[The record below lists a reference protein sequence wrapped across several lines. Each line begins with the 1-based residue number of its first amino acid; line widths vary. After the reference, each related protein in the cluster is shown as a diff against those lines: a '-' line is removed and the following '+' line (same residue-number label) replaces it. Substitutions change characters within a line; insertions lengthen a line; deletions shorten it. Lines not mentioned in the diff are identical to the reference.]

1 MRVTIDLMKKSTQI
15 IDLSNVIN
23 PRVGDDDLL
32 LPLHIIYGDN
42 QTDMRGKDVEFL
54 SNDPN
59 KKNIYIA
66 GTCNTNTP
74 GDNLYMGDLTFRFPA
89 GTFKVDG
96 TYDPDKTIFRIVD
109 KETQKVISSVN
120 VKITVMKN
128 AIEFNFDPDK
138 SSYDSRAETMLQDF
152 HDKGQAMLD
161 EIKDL
166 NNQAKSNVSG
176 DTATTAKEAK
186 KQADQNAGDISDLKG
201 EVAGAR
207 GRFANMAGREDAQ
220 DAAIN
225 QKESIANANAN
236 YAELKRK
243 DAQQDVIIAN
253 KAGKFEL
260 EAKLAQ
266 MDIHPETFANLDALN
281 TKYPNGSSSFCVTI
295 NDMHKHV
302 WLNGGWQ
309 DAGPYTFNDLAPE
322 EKRELYIKSSDNM
335 LVNPDLKNGAYGWS
349 FTGVWEADKHQ
360 AFNNSSAYGCYQTTK
375 PASASLFYQDGIPV
389 QDLTA
394 VSGAIEVLTTDAAVA
409 SLQILFRDESN
420 TVIAG
425 TDQSTTIPANTSNGY
440 QEVSIKNVPVPAN
453 AVTAAFTIANI
464 DTGLVVFRRPR
475 FNSGAELLPYGS
487 NDILKQLRQDSD
499 NVLIN
504 PDLTRSA
511 FGWVMGAGWE
521 EDPSHAIGN
530 SMAYGIN
537 LATPPAQPSVFAQV
551 GIPVARKHVM
561 SAGITVSTNNAP
573 NVGYVQ
579 VLFRNISG
587 TIIDTAIKA
596 AAIPDNA
603 NAYDVK
609 LESIPVPQDAV
620 TADFSVV
627 ITGSGVVVICRP
639 QINFENNLLPYS
651 FADIKGIPQNSDN
664 ALYNPDLGNNAI
676 GWNVDSRWEKD
687 PLHAIGNSM
696 AYGCYLT
703 EKPENAALFY
713 QENIPVEKREKVSVG
728 VEVITVGALTA
739 TFQVLFRDVNGE
751 IIAGTDQSI
760 LLPQNTGNYET
771 IKIENVTVPKNAVT
785 AALTV
790 AMIDQG
796 LVVFA
801 RPRFNF
807 GTKLIPYA
815 LSELNLDELNTAQH
829 ELPFFKFNIERGKV
843 GDDAVTTK
851 FLYQKEN
858 HQIEG
863 YAQIAI
869 QGDSSR
875 LYDKKNYKIKT
886 FSDAKCKQK
895 LKLRLVPSW
904 PETNKFN
911 LKANFIDATQS
922 RNLASAKL
930 VAAATAITPI
940 ADKIVESHLAKTSNF
955 GQMEGFPIEVWFSD
969 RYNGLYTC
977 NTKKD
982 DKVFGLDADK
992 AGNAAVSVLDNV
1004 PAPDSQL
1011 LKVPTAKLDN
1021 VAYAD
1026 ELHDT
1031 PDPELVAN
1039 WSKWLEFLN
1048 NSTDEEFKTNL
1059 ASYIDVKSA
1068 INLYLFGVMSREY
1081 DFPTKSVLYLT
1092 WNNGKYFYL
1101 IPYDL
1106 DSNWGQSADGK
1117 TEGNPTD
1124 DDKWGFATETS
1135 TKTDGQFISNVG
1147 WNKLFERMY
1156 KLFMPEIKEQ
1166 YTYLRSNVW
1175 RTDQLLNVYRDFMNQ
1190 IPQSVYEKDHK
1201 LWAQIPS
1208 LTTNNYE
1215 QLHQVI
1221 VQRSNQMDRWIKSK

>member
-23 PRVGDDDLL
+23 PRVGDDDLQ
-32 LPLHIIYGDN
+32 LPLHIGYDDN
-42 QTDMRGKDVEFL
+42 LFDMRGKDVEFL

-74 GDNLYMGDLTFRFPA
+74 GDNLLMGNLTFRFPA
-89 GTFKVDG
+89 GTFKADG
-96 TYDPDKTIFRIVD
+96 TYDPDKTMFRIVD

-128 AIEFNFDPDK
+128 NIEFDFDPDK

-186 KQADQNAGDISDLKG
+186 KQANQNAGDISDLKG

-207 GRFANMAGREDAQ
+207 GRFADMAGREDAQ

-225 QKESIANANAN
+225 QKESIINANAN
-236 YAELKRK
+236 YAALQQK
-243 DAQQDVIIAN
+243 DAQQDAIIAN

-266 MDIHPETFANLDALN
+266 MNIYPEVFENLAALQ
-281 TKYPNGSSSFCVTI
+281 TKYPNGAPGMMVTVD
-295 NDMHKHV
+295 NEHKYV
-302 WLNGGWQ
+302 YLNSQWEDKGQ
-309 DAGPYTFNDLAPE
+309 FVFNDLNPQD
-322 EKRELYIKSSDNM
+322 KKMLYARSSDNI
-335 LVNPDLKNGAYGWS
+335 LTNPDLK
-349 FTGVWEADKHQ
+349 D
-360 AFNNSSAYGCYQTTK
+360 
-375 PASASLFYQDGIPV
+375 
-389 QDLTA
+389 
-394 VSGAIEVLTTDAAVA
+394 
-409 SLQILFRDESN
+409 
-420 TVIAG
+420 
-425 TDQSTTIPANTSNGY
+425 
-440 QEVSIKNVPVPAN
+440 N
-453 AVTAAFTIANI
+453 A
-464 DTGLVVFRRPR
+464 
-475 FNSGAELLPYGS
+475 
-487 NDILKQLRQDSD
+487 
-499 NVLIN
+499 
-504 PDLTRSA
+504 
-511 FGWVMGAGWE
+511 AGWQVVGNWDM
-521 EDPSHAIGN
+521 DPAHAIGN
-530 SMAYGIN
+530 SMAYGIK
-537 LATPPAQPSVFAQV
+537 LTADTTSSF
-551 GIPVARKHVM
+551 
-561 SAGITVSTNNAP
+561 
-573 NVGYVQ
+573 VQ
-579 VLFRNISG
+579 ENISVPKG
-587 TIIDTAIKA
+587 NSISTGIKVLTVGVTGINFQLLFKDENNNIITDAVYNVAVPSDTHNVFKL
-596 AAIPDNA
+596 
-603 NAYDVK
+603 VK
-609 LESIPVPQDAV
+609 IEKIAVPQNAV
-620 TADFSVV
+620 TAAVT
-627 ITGSGVVVICRP
+627 IAGKGQGLLIICRP
-639 QINFENNLLPYS
+639 QLNINRMIVPYSLQELKRETNDVNNLLTNPNLQYD
-651 FADIKGIPQNSDN
+651 AD
-664 ALYNPDLGNNAI
+664 
-676 GWNVDSRWEKD
+676 GWQKVGKWDMD
-687 PLHAIGNSM
+687 PAHAIGNSM

-703 EKPENAALFY
+703 EKPAEPARFYQEDINVEKRSNMAAGIQVLTSNAKSASMLLLFRDGNGNTIDGATYTTTLPANTLNNFEIIRIENVVVPDTAVTAAISIAMQDEGLLIVCRPQLNATRQLISYSTQELNASINQDHDNVLTNPDLKNSAEGWTMFGRWEVDQANSMNSSVAYGCYQTEKPASMSNFY
-713 QENIPVEKREKVSVG
+713 QENISVVKRKVLSAGIDAITNEAVDVE
-728 VEVITVGALTA
+728 
-739 TFQVLFRDVNGE
+739 FQVLFRDSKNN
-751 IIAGTDQSI
+751 IIDAQSI
-760 LLPQNTGNYET
+760 KLPSSTNSAYRLFKLEG
-771 IKIENVTVPKNAVT
+771 ISVPDNATT

-790 AMIDQG
+790 VNVDTG
-796 LVVFA
+796 LVVFC
-801 RPRFNF
+801 RPRLNF
-807 GTKLIPYA
+807 SKTLLPYA
-815 LSELNLDELNTAQH
+815 LSELALGGTNSLNH
-829 ELPFFKFNIERGKV
+829 VLPFFKFDVSRGSV
-843 GDDAVTTK
+843 GDKWVATK
-851 FLYQKEN
+851 FTYQDGE
-858 HQIEG
+858 HQING

-886 FSDAKCKQK
+886 FSDADCKNK
-895 LKLRLVPSW
+895 LKLRLKPSW

-940 ADKIVESHLAKTSNF
+940 ADHTVESNLAKTSNF
-955 GQMEGFPIEVWFSD
+955 GQMEGFPIEVWFGD
-969 RYNGLYTC
+969 TYNGLYTC

-982 DKVFGLDADK
+982 DKVFGLDANK
-992 AGNAAVSVLDNV
+992 PGNAVVSILDDV
-1004 PAPDSQL
+1004 SAPDSQL

-1039 WSKWLEFLN
+1039 WTKWLQFLN
-1048 NSTDEEFKTNL
+1048 TAADDDFK
-1059 ASYIDVKSA
+1059 ASLGNYIDVKSA

-1081 DFPTKSVLYLT
+1081 DFFTKSVLYLT

-1101 IPYDL
+1101 VPYDL
-1106 DSNWGQSADGK
+1106 DSNWGQNAAGEI
-1117 TEGNPTD
+1117 EGNPAD
-1124 DDKWGFATETS
+1124 ASWGFSTETA
-1135 TKTDGQFISNVG
+1135 TNQDGKYISNAN

-1166 YTYLRSNVW
+1166 YAYLRSSVW
-1175 RTDQLLNVYRDFMNQ
+1175 RTDQLLNAYRDFMNQ

>member
-32 LPLHIIYGDN
+32 LPLHIVYGDN

-96 TYDPDKTIFRIVD
+96 TYDPDKTMFRIVD
-109 KETQKVISSVN
+109 KATQKVISSVN
-120 VKITVMKN
+120 VKITVMRN
-128 AIEFNFDPDK
+128 NIEFDFDPDK
-138 SSYDSRAETMLQDF
+138 TSYDSRAETMLHDF

-166 NNQAKSNVSG
+166 NNQANSNVSG
-176 DTATTAKEAK
+176 DTAATAKEAK
-186 KQADQNAGDISDLKG
+186 KQANQNAGDISDLKG

-207 GRFANMAGREDAQ
+207 GRFANIAGREDAQ

-225 QKESIANANAN
+225 QKESIINANAN
-236 YAELKRK
+236 YAALQQK

-266 MDIHPETFANLDALN
+266 MDIRPETFVNLDALN
-281 TKYPNGSSSFCVTI
+281 AKYPNGSSSFCITLD
-295 NDMHKHV
+295 DMHKHV

-309 DAGPYTFNDLAPE
+309 DAGLFVFNDLAPA
-322 EKRELYIKSSDNM
+322 EKRELYIKSSENM
-335 LVNPDLKNGAYGWS
+335 LVNPDLKNNAYGWS

-360 AFNNSSAYGCYQTTK
+360 ADGNSNAYGCYQTAK
-375 PASASLFYQDGIPV
+375 PESASLFYQDGIPV
-389 QDLTA
+389 QGLQT
-394 VSGAIEVLTTDAAVA
+394 VSAGIEVLTTDASVA
-409 SLQILFRDESN
+409 SLQVLFRDESN
-420 TVIAG
+420 TIITG
-425 TDQSTTIPANTSNGY
+425 TDQNATIPANTYNGY
-440 QEVSIKNVPVPAN
+440 QLVSIKNIPVPAN
-453 AVTAAFTIANI
+453 AVTAALTIANI
-464 DTGLVVFRRPR
+464 DTGLVLFRQPR
-475 FNSGAELLPYGS
+475 FNSGAMLLPYGS
-487 NDILKQLRQDSD
+487 NDIFKQQRQSSD

-504 PDLTRSA
+504 PDLTRNA
-511 FGWVMGAGWE
+511 FGWVMGTGWE

-530 SMAYGIN
+530 SMAYGCS
-537 LATPPAQPSVFAQV
+537 LATPPVQPIVFAQV
-551 GIPVARKHVM
+551 GISVARKHVM
-561 SAGITVSTNNAP
+561 SAGITVSTNDAP
-573 NVGYVQ
+573 NVGYIQ
-579 VLFRNISG
+579 VVFRNSSG
-587 TIIDTAIKA
+587 AVIDNTTKS
-596 AAIPDNA
+596 AAIPDGVD
-603 NAYDVK
+603 AYVVK

-620 TADFSVV
+620 TADFSIS
-627 ITGSGVVVICRP
+627 ITGSGTVVICRP
-639 QINFENNLLPYS
+639 RINFESNLLPYS
-651 FADIKGIPQNSDN
+651 FLDLKGISQNSDN
-664 ALYNPDLGNNAI
+664 VLYNSDLGNNAI

-687 PLHAIGNSM
+687 PIHAIGNSM

-713 QENIPVEKREKVSVG
+713 QENIPVEKRDKVSVG

-739 TFQVLFRDVNGE
+739 AFQVLFRDVNGE

-771 IKIENVTVPKNAVT
+771 IKIENVTVPQNAVT

-807 GTKLIPYA
+807 GTKLIPYS
-815 LSELNLDELNTAQH
+815 LSELNLDELNAAQH

-851 FLYQKEN
+851 FFYQKGN
-858 HQIEG
+858 YQIEG

-940 ADKIVESHLAKTSNF
+940 ADKTVESHLAKTSNF

-969 RYNGLYTC
+969 NYNGLYTC

-1117 TEGNPTD
+1117 IEGNPTD
-1124 DDKWGFATETS
+1124 DDKWGFVTETS

-1175 RTDQLLNVYRDFMNQ
+1175 RTDQLLNAYRDFMNQ

-1208 LTTNNYE
+1208 LKTNNYE